1 MALTVY
7 SSKINWG
14 LRWAGTKGG
23 GEGGEIGVLT
33 LGQGSGGRGHQGS
46 PAHPWWRLWAGDP
59 EDQVA
64 PKAWEG
70 PALAPGVSMDGKIL
84 FSNLIVVFQLQ
95 KEMREGVC
103 VCEFVCECLPRRASK
118 CSACEKC
125 THEQAPGEPVGVSGR
140 ADLCTCVTGVSE
152 SSARQCEDAT
162 ALLAGSGGLFLDH
175 PAPPPS

>member
-103 VCEFVCECLPRRASK
+103 VCVNLYV
-118 CSACEKC
+118 SACPGV
-125 THEQAPGEPVGVSGR
+125 QANALRVR
-140 ADLCTCVTGVSE
+140 
-152 SSARQCEDAT
+152 SARMSRR
-162 ALLAGSGGLFLDH
+162 LGSLWV
-175 PAPPPS
+175 

>member
-23 GEGGEIGVLT
+23 GEKGEIGALT

-103 VCEFVCECLPRRASK
+103 VCVNLYV
-118 CSACEKC
+118 SACPGV
-125 THEQAPGEPVGVSGR
+125 QANALRVR
-140 ADLCTCVTGVSE
+140 
-152 SSARQCEDAT
+152 SARMSRR
-162 ALLAGSGGLFLDH
+162 LGSLWV
-175 PAPPPS
+175 